1 MYARHSTLQ
10 LKENLAKDFPVLF
23 EKEILPLLKHRRG
36 FVDELV
42 LITHERREVVAISLW
57 ENKECADAY
66 VRELYPK
73 LERIVE
79 KYTEGKPIV
88 RNLETEYS
96 TFHKVAFA
104 ALA

>member
-1 MYARHSTLQ
+1 MFARHITLR
-10 LKENLAKDFPVLF
+10 LKENLAKEFPVLF
-23 EKEILPLLKHRRG
+23 EKEILPLLKHRHG

-42 LITHERREVVAISLW
+42 LVTHERKEVVAISLW
-57 ENKECADAY
+57 ENREYAEAY

-73 LERIVE
+73 VEKMVE
-79 KYTEGKPIV
+79 KYTEGKPMV
-88 RNLETEYS
+88 RNLDTEYS

>member
-1 MYARHSTLQ
+1 MFARHITLR
-10 LKENLAKDFPVLF
+10 LKENLAKEFPVLF
-23 EKEILPLLKHRRG
+23 EKEILPLLKHRHG

-42 LITHERREVVAISLW
+42 LVTHERKEVVAISLW
-57 ENKECADAY
+57 ENREYAQAY

-73 LERIVE
+73 VEKMFE
-79 KYTEGKPIV
+79 KYTEGRPMV
-88 RNLETEYS
+88 RNLDTEYS